1 VITFHHAL
9 IACRK
14 DTARHIATPQFKP
27 TPLFN
32 RLEPTMSRVFAYAR
46 VSTVE
51 QLTENQREQI
61 AAAGYRI
68 EPRRFIEEKV
78 SGSVPAR
85 QRPGFAKLLDRM
97 EAGDTLVVSKLDR
110 IGRDSIDVQK
120 TVELCVEQGIRL
132 IVLQLGNLDL
142 ASSSGALMVKVLAA
156 VADFERELIIERTR
170 AGQARSRAAGTHMGR
185 PRKTSDDQREK
196 IRLCL
201 AEGRTVS
208 AVAREFNLSRA
219 TVIGIRAGAA
229 ADQMAPMRTSG
240 LGQRPSMASSGHVGG

>member
-1 VITFHHAL
+1 
-9 IACRK
+9 
-14 DTARHIATPQFKP
+14 
-27 TPLFN
+27 
-32 RLEPTMSRVFAYAR
+32 MSRVFAYAR

-51 QLTENQREQI
+51 QLTENQRDQI

-68 EPRRFIEEKV
+68 EPHRFIEEKV

-120 TVELCVEQGIRL
+120 TVELCVEQGVRL

-142 ASSSGALMVKVLAA
+142 TSSSGALMVKVLAA

-196 IRLCL
+196 IRLSL
-201 AEGRTVS
+201 ANGSTVS
-208 AVAREFNLSRA
+208 AVAREFKLSRA
-219 TVIGIRAGAA
+219 TVISIRADEAA
-229 ADQMAPMRTSG
+229 KPEMSMRASG
-240 LGQRPSMASSGHVGG
+240 PGQRATVAPGGRMLRKPKTGDLPGDLLRVYAEPERVAA